1 MKCLLRIWPASLV
14 AVALLSGCLS
24 APVSRVATEPV
35 GPIGGANRM
44 NLSTGPGELIVF
56 TQTEDIND
64 GGISYTRHTAYS
76 IENQEGNTVRQV
88 VNRAGNTD
96 QSPTTVSISAGSYV
110 VRARADGFGLVA
122 VPILIAPNQLT
133 AVYLSREPRPKGL
146 AIPPGQEVTLP
157 DGRLVGRKT
166 VPATKK

>member
-1 MKCLLRIWPASLV
+1 MKYLIRTWPVSLM

-24 APVSRVATEPV
+24 APISRVVTEPV

-44 NLSTGPGELIVF
+44 NLSSGPGELIVF

-76 IENQEGNTVRQV
+76 VENQEGKTVRQV

-96 QSPTTVSISAGSYV
+96 QSPTTVSMDPGSYV

-122 VPILIAPNQLT
+122 VPIQIAPNQLT
-133 AVYLSREPRPKGL
+133 AVYLDREPRPKGL

-166 VPATKK
+166 APVTTK